1 MNCREVR
8 ALLDDLVDGDLPEE
22 HRCKVEKHLEQC
34 VECRTS
40 AAGLRALL
48 ARVGALPRSLA
59 PARDPWPG
67 IVSRIM
73 AGEVIEHDF
82 AGRGRRW
89 YPLGAVAAAA
99 AMLIVAVS
107 VVTAVLV
114 NRERASRVALTRE
127 RPGTTAGVTQASLE
141 LAQAQATYAVA
152 RQQLLA
158 ALEARKGSLSPQ
170 TLAVV
175 EENLK
180 IIDTAVGEIQ
190 AALARDPG
198 NRELSTL
205 LVTAYRQEIDLLQ
218 RVTQLP
224 SRG

>member
-1 MNCREVR
+1 MNCREVQ
-8 ALLDDLVDGDLPEE
+8 ALLDDLLDGDLPEGQ
-22 HRCKVEKHLEQC
+22 RRKVEDHLRGC
-34 VECRTS
+34 AECRTS
-40 AAGLRALL
+40 EARLRALL

-59 PARDPWPG
+59 PARDPWSG
-67 IVSRIM
+67 IVSRIT

-89 YPLGAVAAAA
+89 YPLGAAAAA
-99 AMLIVAVS
+99 AAVLILTVS
-107 VVTAVLV
+107 LVTAVLV
-114 NRERASRVALTRE
+114 SRERASRVALAPE
-127 RPGTTAGVTQASLE
+127 RSGAAVGVTPASLE
-141 LAQAQATYAVA
+141 LAKAQATYAAA

-175 EENLK
+175 EENLR
-180 IIDTAVGEIQ
+180 IIDRAVGEMQ

-198 NRELSTL
+198 NRELPML
-205 LVTAYRQEIDLLQ
+205 LVTAYRQEIDLLR

>member
-1 MNCREVR
+1 MNCREVQV
-8 ALLDDLVDGDLPEE
+8 LLDDLLDGDLPEGQ
-22 HRCKVEKHLEQC
+22 RRKVEDHLKGC
-34 VECRTS
+34 AGCRTS
-40 AAGLRALL
+40 EARLRALL

-67 IVSRIM
+67 IVSRIT

-89 YPLGAVAAAA
+89 YPLAAAA
-99 AMLIVAVS
+99 AAAAVLILAVS
-107 VVTAVLV
+107 LVTAVLV
-114 NRERASRVALTRE
+114 GRERASRVAVNPE
-127 RPGTTAGVTQASLE
+127 RPDAAVGVTPASLE
-141 LAQAQATYAVA
+141 LAQVQVTYAAA

-158 ALEARKGSLSPQ
+158 ALKARKGSLSPQ

-180 IIDTAVGEIQ
+180 IIDKAVGEMQ

-198 NRELSTL
+198 NRELPML
-205 LVTAYRQEIDLLQ
+205 LVTAYRQEIDLLR

>member
-1 MNCREVR
+1 MNCREVQ
-8 ALLDDLVDGDLPEE
+8 ALLDDLMDGDLPEAQ
-22 HRCKVEKHLEQC
+22 RRKVQDHLRGC
-34 VECRTS
+34 AECRTS
-40 AAGLRALL
+40 EARLRALL

-67 IVSRIM
+67 IVSRIT

-89 YPLGAVAAAA
+89 YLLAAAA
-99 AMLIVAVS
+99 AAA
-107 VVTAVLV
+107 AVLILTV
-114 NRERASRVALTRE
+114 SLVTEVLVSRERASRVALAPE
-127 RPGTTAGVTQASLE
+127 RSGTAVGVTPASLE
-141 LAQAQATYAVA
+141 LAKAQATYAAA

-175 EENLK
+175 KENLR
-180 IIDTAVGEIQ
+180 IIDRAVGEMQ

-198 NRELSTL
+198 NRELPML
-205 LVTAYRQEIDLLQ
+205 LVTAYRQEIDLLR

>member
-8 ALLDDLVDGDLPEE
+8 ALLNDLVDGTLKNKE
-22 HRCKVEKHLEQC
+22 RRAVEGHLKGC

-40 AAGLRALL
+40 EAGLRALL
-48 ARVGALPRSLA
+48 ARVGTLPRSI
-59 PARDPWPG
+59 PPMRDPWQG
-67 IVSRIM
+67 IVSRIT
-73 AGEVIEHDF
+73 AGGVIEHDF
-82 AGRGRRW
+82 AGRSRRW

-99 AMLIVAVS
+99 AVLIVAVS
-107 VVTAVLV
+107 LVTAILV
-114 NRERASRVALTRE
+114 GRERAARVALAPE
-127 RPGTTAGVTQASLE
+127 RPGATSEVTPASLE
-141 LAQAQATYAVA
+141 LTQVQATFDAA

-180 IIDTAVGEIQ
+180 IIDRAVGEMQ

-198 NRELSTL
+198 NRELPTL

-218 RVTQLP
+218 RVVQLP
-224 SRG
+224 GRG

>member
-8 ALLDDLVDGDLPEE
+8 ALLDGLVDGDLSEE
-22 HRCKVEKHLEQC
+22 HRREVERHLERC

-40 AAGLRALL
+40 EAGLRALL

-82 AGRGRRW
+82 AGEGRRW
-89 YPLGAVAAAA
+89 YLLGAAAVAAAA
-99 AMLIVAVS
+99 LIVAVS

-114 NRERASRVALTRE
+114 CRERASRVALTPE
-127 RPGTTAGVTQASLE
+127 RPGAAAGVTSASLD
-141 LAQAQATYAVA
+141 LAQAQATYTAA

-158 ALEARKGSLSPQ
+158 AFEARKDSLSPQ

-175 EENLK
+175 EENLR
-180 IIDTAVGEIQ
+180 IIDKAVGEMQ

-198 NRELSTL
+198 NRELPML
-205 LVTAYRQEIDLLQ
+205 LVTAYQQGIDLLQ

-224 SRG
+224 RRG

>member
-8 ALLDDLVDGDLPEE
+8 ALLDDLVDGDLPERQRHE
-22 HRCKVEKHLEQC
+22 VEKHLRGC

-40 AAGLRALL
+40 EAGLRALL
-48 ARVGALPRSLA
+48 ARVGTLPRSLA

-67 IVSRIM
+67 IVSRIT

-82 AGRGRRW
+82 AGRSRRW

-99 AMLIVAVS
+99 AVLIVAVS
-107 VVTAVLV
+107 LVTAVLV
-114 NRERASRVALTRE
+114 GRERASRAALTPE
-127 RPGTTAGVTQASLE
+127 RPGTTAGVTPASLE
-141 LAQAQATYAVA
+141 LAQAQVTYTAA

-158 ALEARKGSLSPQ
+158 AFEARKGSLSPQ

-175 EENLK
+175 EENLR
-180 IIDTAVGEIQ
+180 IIDNAVGEMQ

-198 NRELSTL
+198 NRELPML
-205 LVTAYRQEIDLLQ
+205 LVTAYQQGIDLLQ

-224 SRG
+224 RRG

>member
-8 ALLDDLVDGDLPEE
+8 ALLDDLVDGDLSEE
-22 HRCKVEKHLEQC
+22 HRREVEKHLERC

-40 AAGLRALL
+40 EAGLRALL
-48 ARVGALPRSLA
+48 ARVGALSRSLA

-67 IVSRIM
+67 IVSRIT

-82 AGRGRRW
+82 AGEGRRW
-89 YPLGAVAAAA
+89 YLLGAAAA
-99 AMLIVAVS
+99 AAAVLIVAVS
-107 VVTAVLV
+107 VVMAVLV
-114 NRERASRVALTRE
+114 GRERASRVVLTPE
-127 RPGTTAGVTQASLE
+127 RPGAAVGVTPASLD
-141 LAQAQATYAVA
+141 LAQAQATYTAA

-158 ALEARKGSLSPQ
+158 AFEARKGSLSPQ

-175 EENLK
+175 EENLR
-180 IIDTAVGEIQ
+180 IIDKAVGEMQ

-198 NRELSTL
+198 NRELPML
-205 LVTAYRQEIDLLQ
+205 LVTAYQQGIDLLQ

-224 SRG
+224 TRG

>member
-8 ALLDDLVDGDLPEE
+8 ALLDDLVDGTLQPEKRRAVEE
-22 HRCKVEKHLEQC
+22 HLKGC

-40 AAGLRALL
+40 ESGLRTLL
-48 ARVGALPRSLA
+48 ARVGALPRSIV
-59 PARDPWPG
+59 PVRDPWPG
-67 IVSRIM
+67 IIARIRD
-73 AGEVIEHDF
+73 GEVIEADF
-82 AGRGRRW
+82 AGRSRRW
-89 YPLGAVAAAA
+89 YPLGAAAAA
-99 AMLIVAVS
+99 AAVLIVADS
-107 VVTAVLV
+107 LVTAFLV
-114 NRERASRVALTRE
+114 GRERAARVAQATE
-127 RPGTTAGVTQASLE
+127 APTAAAGVTPASLD
-141 LAQAQATYAVA
+141 LAQAQAAFDGA
-152 RQQLLA
+152 RTQLLA

-180 IIDTAVGEIQ
+180 IIDGAVGEMQ

-198 NRELSTL
+198 NRELPAL

-218 RVTQLP
+218 RVIQLP

>member
-8 ALLDDLVDGDLPEE
+8 ALLDDLVDGDLSEE
-22 HRCKVEKHLEQC
+22 HRREVEKHLERC

-40 AAGLRALL
+40 EAGLRALL
-48 ARVGALPRSLA
+48 ARVGTLPRSLA

-67 IVSRIM
+67 IVSRIT

-82 AGRGRRW
+82 AGRSRRW
-89 YPLGAVAAAA
+89 YPLGAAAVAAAV
-99 AMLIVAVS
+99 LIVAVS
-107 VVTAVLV
+107 LVTAVLV
-114 NRERASRVALTRE
+114 GRERASRAALTPE
-127 RPGTTAGVTQASLE
+127 RPGAAVGVTPASLD
-141 LAQAQATYAVA
+141 LAQAQATYTAA

-158 ALEARKGSLSPQ
+158 AFEARKGSLSPQ

-175 EENLK
+175 EENLR
-180 IIDTAVGEIQ
+180 IIDKAVGEMQ

-198 NRELSTL
+198 NRELPML
-205 LVTAYRQEIDLLQ
+205 LVTAYQQGIDLLQ

-224 SRG
+224 TRG

>member
-1 MNCREVR
+1 MNCREVQ
-8 ALLDDLVDGDLPEE
+8 ALLDDLVDGDLPEGQ
-22 HRCKVEKHLEQC
+22 RRKVEDHLKGC
-34 VECRTS
+34 AECRTS
-40 AAGLRALL
+40 KARLRALL
-48 ARVGALPRSLA
+48 AGVGALPRSLA

-89 YPLGAVAAAA
+89 YPLAAAA
-99 AMLIVAVS
+99 AAAAVLILTVS
-107 VVTAVLV
+107 LVTAVLV
-114 NRERASRVALTRE
+114 SRERASRVAVTPKRS
-127 RPGTTAGVTQASLE
+127 GTAVGVMPASLE
-141 LAQAQATYAVA
+141 LAQAQATYAAA

-158 ALEARKGSLSPQ
+158 ALEARRGSLSPQ

-180 IIDTAVGEIQ
+180 IIDKAVGEMQ

-198 NRELSTL
+198 NRELPML
-205 LVTAYRQEIDLLQ
+205 LVTAYWQGIALL
-218 RVTQLP
+218 RHVTQLP